1 MLLLHKFQDA
11 QLNLTLELFLR
22 MIKDFFKDR
31 LISVVLYGSIL
42 FDDLAPGY
50 GDLDFLTVIDD
61 DLSDE
66 ERQKLIEFRKLLR
79 SGDYGIM
86 AKMIEGAFLPRQ
98 MLNPDITGKAFWW
111 GTSGEIIWNNNQLGW
126 FVLHVIRECGI
137 IIYGENI
144 RQEIPVASDESLKEE
159 LLTACNSIREHAQDG
174 GIYLV
179 DYLLSLARFLLWL
192 KEGRLSS
199 KSEAADWG
207 YINAKGSWRELLHYA
222 KKLRLEPVIA
232 NVNYLKQWLNELAE
246 PIKEACDEVEQE
258 LLALGFKHN
267 VSNERNEK

>member
-22 MIKDFFKDR
+22 MTKDFFEDR
-31 LISVVLYGSIL
+31 LISVILYGSIL

-50 GDLDFLTVIDD
+50 GDLDFLAVIDD

-66 ERQKLIEFRKLLR
+66 ELQQLIELRKPLR

-86 AKMIEGAFLPRQ
+86 AKMIEGAFLPRR

-111 GTSGEIIWNNNQLGW
+111 GTSGERAWDSNQLGW
-126 FVLHVIRECGI
+126 FVLHVIRERGI
-137 IIYGENI
+137 IIYGDDI
-144 RQEIPVASDESLKEE
+144 RQQILVVSNETLREE
-159 LLTACNSIREHAQDG
+159 LLMACSSIREHAKDG
-174 GIYLV
+174 SIYSI
-179 DYLLSLARFLLWL
+179 DYLLSLARFLLWT

-207 YINAKGSWRELLHYA
+207 YLNAKGGWRELLPYA
-222 KKLRLEPVIA
+222 KKIRLDPVVA
-232 NVNYLKQWLNELAE
+232 NITYLKQWLSELAE

-258 LLALGFKHN
+258 LLAQ
-267 VSNERNEK
+267 

>member
-1 MLLLHKFQDA
+1 MLLIHRFPDA

-22 MIKDFFKDR
+22 MTRDFFKDR

-66 ERQKLIEFRKLLR
+66 ERQQLVEFRKLLR
-79 SGDYGIM
+79 SGEYGIL

-98 MLNPDITGKAFWW
+98 MLNPNITGKAFWW
-111 GTSGEIIWNNNQLGW
+111 GTSGERVWNNNQLGW
-126 FVLHVIRECGI
+126 FVLHVIRERGI
-137 IIYGENI
+137 IIYGEDI
-144 RQEIPVASDESLKEE
+144 RQEIPVVSNEILKEE
-159 LLTACNSIREHAQDG
+159 LWTACNSIREHAQDVG
-174 GIYLV
+174 FYSV

-199 KSEAADWG
+199 KSESADWG
-207 YINAKGSWRELLHYA
+207 YVNAKGSWRELLPYA
-222 KKLRLEPVIA
+222 KKIRSEPVFA
-232 NVNYLKQWLNELAE
+232 NMNYLKQWLNELAE
-246 PIKEACDEVEQE
+246 PIKEACNEVEQE
-258 LLALGFKHN
+258 LLLQGFKHN
-267 VSNERNEK
+267 INNDLF